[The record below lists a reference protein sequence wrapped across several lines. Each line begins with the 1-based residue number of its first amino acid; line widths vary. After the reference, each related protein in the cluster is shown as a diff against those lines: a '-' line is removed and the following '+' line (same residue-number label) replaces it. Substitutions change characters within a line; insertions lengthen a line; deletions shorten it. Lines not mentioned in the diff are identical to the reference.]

1 MKKILVG
8 IDGSSRGEKAM
19 EWAAR
24 DVQGQDAQLTLL
36 CVGDPDFAKEA
47 GVAPEKVEASIE
59 AVLEAAKEKVLA
71 RYPDLKVE
79 TLAKTGAVIDT
90 IVDEANQH
98 DAVVLGT
105 HHGSTVSETITGAKG
120 LRVSISTTA
129 PTVVVPFDWEPKD
142 MTSGI
147 MVAVAA
153 DDSSDS
159 AIIWAAN
166 HAVARNLP
174 IDLVSAWGLPSYLT
188 RPAEA
193 MGGGIDPVGEQ
204 FQRRLNALVDKL
216 RDQYPTLSVTGESI
230 EGPTP
235 SATLV
240 EYSKK
245 FDCLVMGTHS
255 RSTLGRMVFGSITH
269 SVLMNIAAPTIIV
282 PQP

>member
-8 IDGSSRGEKAM
+8 IDGSSRGEKAL

-24 DVQGQDAQLTLL
+24 DVQGQDALITLL
-36 CVGDPDFAKEA
+36 CVGDSEFAKEA
-47 GVAPEKVEASIE
+47 GVAPEQMEVSING
-59 AVLEAAKEKVLA
+59 VLEEAKKKILA
-71 RYPDLKVE
+71 SYPDLKVE

-90 IVDEANQH
+90 IVNEANQH

-120 LRVSISTTA
+120 LRVSISTTV
-129 PTVVVPFDWEPKD
+129 PTIVVPSDWEPKD
-142 MTSGI
+142 ATRGI

-159 AIIWAAN
+159 AIVWAAN
-166 HAVARNLP
+166 HAVARNLS

-204 FQRRLNALVDKL
+204 FQRRLNALVDHL
-216 RDQYPTLSVTGESI
+216 HGQYPSLEVSGESI

-235 SATLV
+235 STTLV

-245 FDCLVMGTHS
+245 FDYLVMGTHS
-255 RSTLGRMVFGSITH
+255 RSALGRMVFGSVTH
-269 SVLMNIAAPTIIV
+269 SVLMNIAVPTVIV

>member
-8 IDGSSRGEKAM
+8 IDGSSRGAKAL

-24 DVQGQDAQLTLL
+24 DVQGQDAQITLL
-36 CVGDPDFAKEA
+36 CVGDPQFAKEA
-47 GVAPEKVEASIE
+47 GLSSDQVESALKATLDEAKSKILAS
-59 AVLEAAKEKVLA
+59 
-71 RYPDLKVE
+71 YPDLKVE

-90 IVDEANQH
+90 IVDEANCH

-105 HHGSTVSETITGAKG
+105 HHGSSVSETITGAKG
-120 LRVSISTTA
+120 LRVSISTTV
-129 PTVVVPFDWEPKD
+129 PTIVVPSDWEPKD
-142 MTSGI
+142 ASTGI

-159 AIIWAAN
+159 AIVWAAN
-166 HAVARNLP
+166 HAAARNLP

-204 FQRRLNALVDKL
+204 FQRRLNSLVDHL
-216 RDQYPTLSVTGESI
+216 RETYPDLSVSGESI

-245 FDCLVMGTHS
+245 FDYLVMGTHS
-255 RSTLGRMVFGSITH
+255 RSALGRMVFGSVTH
-269 SVLMNIAAPTIIV
+269 SVLMNIAVPTVIV

>member
-8 IDGSSRGEKAM
+8 IDGSSRGEKAL

-24 DVQGQDAQLTLL
+24 DVQGQDALITLL
-36 CVGDPDFAKEA
+36 CVGDSEFAKEA
-47 GVAPEKVEASIE
+47 GVAPEQMEVSIN
-59 AVLEAAKEKVLA
+59 AVLEEAKKKILA
-71 RYPDLKVE
+71 SYPDLKVE

-120 LRVSISTTA
+120 LRVSISTTV
-129 PTVVVPFDWEPKD
+129 PTIVVPSDWEPKD
-142 MTSGI
+142 ATRGI

-159 AIIWAAN
+159 AIVWAAN
-166 HAVARNLP
+166 HAVARNLS

-204 FQRRLNALVDKL
+204 FQRRLNALVDHL
-216 RDQYPTLSVTGESI
+216 HGQYPSLEVSGESI

-245 FDCLVMGTHS
+245 FDYLVMGTHS
-255 RSTLGRMVFGSITH
+255 RSALGRMVFGSVTH
-269 SVLMNIAAPTIIV
+269 SVLMNIAVPTVIV